1 MLNHNQNVT
10 ARKFELQAY
19 VDVINTADAF
29 KLSRLSEYLLNSLF
43 IQKHLFIQTMTLY
56 NRRNKEDL
64 QPEINDQT
72 KYWKRLLDRWI
83 SDIWIF
89 DEKKTIYGNLDINL
103 CPE

>member
-1 MLNHNQNVT
+1 
-10 ARKFELQAY
+10 
-19 VDVINTADAF
+19 
-29 KLSRLSEYLLNSLF
+29 
-43 IQKHLFIQTMTLY
+43 MTLY